1 MSAKFILPLLAGF
14 GASAAEATTIL
25 DYNLVVL
32 GNFNGYN
39 SDVEGKV
46 AVKGNAAITSYS
58 VGAKAGAG
66 DNLVVGGNL
75 AVGTGGGSTNGRT
88 LVGGTVTTPS
98 WGGYG
103 NGGITAGASTLPIDF
118 AAETARMTWLS
129 DTLGSYATNGTIV
142 QQWGQMFFTGTN
154 ATLNVFDVTAAQMAS
169 SNTFHIN
176 VTPGSQVL
184 FNISG
189 LSASMQNA
197 GFDLRGV
204 DASKILYNFYDATAL
219 SFSGIGLLGS
229 VLAPDAAYRGGYGNV
244 NGEMIV
250 ASFDAPTQINT
261 IPYTGTLL
269 GLAPA
274 VIHHD
279 PAPVPG
285 PVPEAATWMQMIAG
299 FGAVGWIIRRT
310 RRRGL
315 GAPAQ

>member
-1 MSAKFILPLLAGF
+1 MSAKLFVLALAGI
-14 GASAAEATTIL
+14 GASAADATTIL

-39 SDVEGKV
+39 SDVQGKV

-58 VGAKAGAG
+58 VGARASAG

-75 AVGTGGGSTNGRT
+75 TVGSGGGSTNGRT
-88 LVGGTVTTPS
+88 IVGGTVTTPS

-103 NGGITAGASTLPIDF
+103 NGGITKGASTLPIDF

-129 DTLGSYATNGTIV
+129 DTLEGYATTGTIV
-142 QQWGQMFFTGTN
+142 QQWGQMFFTGTDP
-154 ATLNVFDVTAAQMAS
+154 TLNVFNVTAAQMAS

-176 VTPGSQVL
+176 VTSGSQVL

-204 DASKILYNFYDATAL
+204 DASKILYNFYDATSL
-219 SFSGIGLLGS
+219 SFSGIGVLGS

-250 ASFDAPTQINT
+250 ASFDAPTQINSM
-261 IPYTGTLL
+261 PYAGTLL
-269 GLAPA
+269 GMTKP
-274 VIHHD
+274 VVRN

-285 PVPEAATWMQMIAG
+285 PVPEIATWAQMIAG
-299 FGAVGWIIRRT
+299 FGCVGAILRRY
-310 RRRGL
+310 RRQQQRR
-315 GAPAQ
+315 AI